1 MYPILLCLIL
11 ASDVEVLAL
20 PLLVE
25 NNIMT
30 NLHDNKRQEPVLA
43 QGTYL
48 DTWAVVGIIVGVI
61 VTLLLVGLLIVL
73 GRRGFGSRRR

>member
-30 NLHDNKRQEPVLA
+30 NLQDNKRQEPVLA